1 MNYQLIADL
10 SLNHDGSF
18 DKASELLNSISKAG
32 LNSVLFEY
40 IKYQEYNSS
49 NPNLEIGDEII
60 NFEIKK
66 NFLEPS
72 YIFRLMKLAKN
83 LNLNVG
89 ICFYDMNDI
98 NDFDFIEEFDFFQI
112 PSVEILNINLIK
124 KLLKTNKN
132 VIISTGGCTEK
143 EIVHCINQI
152 NNYKNWIM
160 LHNILNFPSL
170 KKNSRLGYLHRLKI
184 LTNRDVGYLSNDLEW
199 ENCLLALAMGAKII
213 ERRITLDKLS
223 KGLYHET
230 SSYIDELKNLNSFVE
245 DFSLIKKGN
254 ESKKINQGEILN
266 KQNFGKSLYFKNDFF
281 ADQILKREHLEEKRP
296 QIGITN
302 FEFDLYKN
310 KSIKKNVKNGEV
322 LKRNHFKKDFYI
334 NSDLRYF
341 AIKNNL
347 SLPVRLHDFEFIHK
361 KFNIKNYEFHLS
373 FLEVLNCSLDTKNY
387 PNDISFSVH
396 LPSYIDENNI
406 FDPFSRNEY
415 IRTKSNKILEKIYK
429 FSSKLQ
435 HLSSR
440 CVPIIG
446 NFSFLDYEPLVFYEK
461 CKKLLSLYRE
471 KDCLILPQWLPPFAW
486 YFGGSKSL
494 QVFNKKK
501 DIELIKKFSI
511 PICLDVSHFCM
522 GFASNVLDIRDFEEL
537 IDLSAHIHLADSKGT
552 DGEGIQ
558 IGKGDKKNKIILEK
572 ALNSSKVKVI
582 EVWQGH
588 LNECEGFYASF
599 KKLSKLKNKL
609 SS

>member
-40 IKYQEYNSS
+40 IKYQECNSV

-60 NFEIKK
+60 NAEIKK
-66 NFLEPS
+66 NFLDPS
-72 YIFRLMKLAKN
+72 SIFRLMKLAKN
-83 LNLNVG
+83 LNLKVG
-89 ICFYDMNDI
+89 ICFYDINDI
-98 NDFDFIEEFDFFQI
+98 NDFDFIKEFDFFQI
-112 PSVEILNINLIK
+112 PSVEILNTQLIK
-124 KLLKTNKN
+124 KLLSTNKN
-132 VIISTGGCTEK
+132 VLIATGGCKEK
-143 EIVHCINQI
+143 ELVHCIKQI
-152 NNYKNWIM
+152 KNYKNWIM

-170 KKNSRLGYLHRLKI
+170 KKNSRLGYLERLKI
-184 LTNRDVGYLSNDLEW
+184 LTNRDVGYLSNDLKW

-230 SSYIDELKNLNSFVE
+230 SSCIGELKNLNSFVE
-245 DFSLIKKGN
+245 DFYLIKKGYK
-254 ESKKINQGEILN
+254 SKKINQGEILN
-266 KQNFGKSLYFKNDFF
+266 IQNFGKSLYFKNDFS
-281 ADQILKREHLEEKRP
+281 AGQILKRDLLEEKRP

-310 KSIKKNVKNGEV
+310 KYIKKIVKKGEA
-322 LKRNHFKKDFYI
+322 LKSNHFKKDLYI

-347 SLPVRLHDFEFIHK
+347 SLPVRLHDFEYIHK

-373 FLEVLNCSLDTKNY
+373 FLEVLNCSLDAKNY
-387 PNDISFSVH
+387 PNDISFSIH
-396 LPSYIDENNI
+396 LPSYVDENYI

-415 IRTKSNKILEKIYK
+415 IKNKSDIILEKLYK
-429 FSSKLQ
+429 FSAELQ
-435 HLSSR
+435 DLSSR

-461 CKKLLSLYRE
+461 CKKLLSLYQE
-471 KDCLILPQWLPPFAW
+471 KGCLILPQWLPPFAW

-522 GFASNVLDIRDFEEL
+522 GFASNNLDIRDFEEL
-537 IDLSAHIHLADSKGT
+537 LDLSEHIHLADSKGT

-558 IGKGDKKNKIILEK
+558 IGKGDKKNRIILKK
-572 ALNSSKVKVI
+572 ALLSSKVKVL

-588 LNECEGFYASF
+588 LNECKGFYDSF
-599 KKLSKLKNKL
+599 KELSKLRV
-609 SS
+609 